1 MPPSKP
7 PTKPPLSSL
16 ISTHDFAAAFPLAV
30 PAKTVAFVTSAA
42 TDSLTCAANKEA
54 YASITLRPRILRDV
68 SGPIALSTTLLAHP
82 VRSPIYAAP
91 TSMGRT
97 VHPEGEREIAR
108 GCVAAG
114 VAIVVSTSA
123 SFAVR
128 EVLDVVGGRVP
139 AFFQLYVDRDRH
151 KSETVLREAVGAG
164 VKGVWV
170 TVDAPVIGK
179 READERAPLDEV
191 EVTTPMSGA
200 QAVRDAAGGGLGRIM
215 GKYVDA
221 SLAWGD
227 VAWLRGCLPRGM
239 PVVLKGI
246 QTAMDAVAA
255 MGAGVEG
262 IVVSNHGGRSLD
274 TSPATILVLLEL
286 QRCCPQIFDRMEVFV
301 DGGIMR
307 GTDVFKALCLGAKG
321 VGIGRGTLYGL
332 GYGEEGVKK
341 YIEILNDELETTMR
355 MCGVTSLDELHPGL
369 LNTRAVDH
377 LIPSTVDEEHPF
389 AKWRPSKL

>member
-1 MPPSKP
+1 MSPSKP
-7 PTKPPLSSL
+7 PLPSL

-30 PAKTVAFVTSAA
+30 PPKTLAFVTSAA
-42 TDSLTCAANKEA
+42 TDSLTHAANTAA
-54 YASITLRPRILRDV
+54 YAAITLRPRVLRDV
-68 SGPIALSTTLLAHP
+68 AGPVALRTTLLARP

-108 GCVAAG
+108 GCVTAGAA
-114 VAIVVSTSA
+114 VVVSTSA

-128 EVLDVVGGRVP
+128 DVLRVVGGRVP
-139 AFFQLYVDRDRH
+139 AFFQLYVDRDRG
-151 KSETVLREAVGAG
+151 KSEAVLREAVEAGAG
-164 VKGVWV
+164 AVWV

-179 READERAPLDEV
+179 READERVPLE
-191 EVTTPMSGA
+191 EGKVTTPMSGA

-227 VAWLRGCLPRGM
+227 VAWLRACLPRGM

-246 QTAMDAVAA
+246 QTAADAVRA
-255 MGAGVEG
+255 MEAGVEG

-286 QRCCPQIFDRMEVFV
+286 QRCCPQVFDRMEVFV
-301 DGGIMR
+301 DGGVMR
-307 GTDVFKALCLGAKG
+307 GTDVFKGLCLGARG
-321 VGIGRGTLYGL
+321 VGIGRGILYGL
-332 GYGEEGVKK
+332 GYGEGGVRK
-341 YIEILNDELETTMR
+341 YMEILNDELETTMR

-377 LIPSTVDEEHPF
+377 LVPSSLDEEHPY
-389 AKWRPSKL
+389 AKWRRSKL